1 MCTTGAALLAAGGS
15 LYGGCAAH
23 AAEPSYGSGPSYVS
37 VTAPGS
43 PSASPSEPD
52 RAGSRAG
59 EGRVRPGRSLEARPA
74 DEDGYA
80 DEDPGSGVNSD
91 ADSDE
96 GSDVGSDAGSGVG
109 EEPDGAVEPP
119 RAAGFVPS
127 ASPQAAPAQ
136 EQPVGRMLRI
146 LPLGSGLLLIGLG
159 CGLAFFGLRLRRG

>member
-1 MCTTGAALLAAGGS
+1 MTPWRRGLCTAGAALLAAGGS

-23 AAEPSYGSGPSYVS
+23 AAGPSHGSGSSYVS
-37 VTAPGS
+37 VTATGS
-43 PSASPSEPD
+43 PSASPSAPD

-59 EGRVRPGRSLEARPA
+59 EGRVRPGRSLGTGPG

-80 DEDPGSGVNSD
+80 DPDGAQDEEGSGVD
-91 ADSDE
+91 
-96 GSDVGSDAGSGVG
+96 
-109 EEPDGAVEPP
+109 EEPDGAVQPP
-119 RAAGFVPS
+119 REAGFVPS
-127 ASPQAAPAQ
+127 ASPQAAGAQ

>member
-1 MCTTGAALLAAGGS
+1 MTPWRRGLCTAGAALLAAGGS

-23 AAEPSYGSGPSYVS
+23 AAGSSYGSGSSYVS
-37 VTAPGS
+37 VTASGS

-59 EGRVRPGRSLEARPA
+59 EGRARPGRSLEADPG

-80 DEDPGSGVNSD
+80 DPDGDEADEDLG
-91 ADSDE
+91 
-96 GSDVGSDAGSGVG
+96 GVG
-109 EEPDGAVEPP
+109 EDPDGSVEPP
-119 RAAGFVPS
+119 REAGFVPS